1 MSNYKQ
7 IMERNNDTVVA
18 DISLIRNKKRDQKYQ
33 SEAELEQSF
42 INILES
48 QGYEY
53 LPIDNE
59 KDLIQNLRNQIERLN
74 NYKFQ
79 SEQEWER
86 FFTEISG
93 KGKGIQDK
101 TEIIQQI
108 RVFSIKLDDGTTKN
122 IKVIETEHIHDNC
135 LQVINQY
142 QANNGTHK
150 NRYDVTILVNGLPLV
165 HLELKRRGSNIK
177 EAFNQIQRY
186 QKESFWSDHGLFEF
200 IQVFVISNG
209 TDTKYYSN
217 TTREL
222 AKKAS
227 SGNQEASEKV
237 LRKNIQSF
245 EFTSYW
251 TDEKNNKIHDLMDFA
266 QTFFTK
272 NTILNILTKYCIFD
286 TNKMLLVMRPY
297 QITATEK
304 IIKKIIA
311 SKYEKNEGTIE
322 AGGYIWHTTGSGKT
336 LTSFKTAELIQ
347 KNPEIDKI
355 LFVVDR
361 RDLDYQTIREYKRFS
376 NEFAAGVKNTKG
388 LAELLDSDNFVSK
401 DKKVIVVTI
410 QKLSNFIKQYDSA
423 KIYNQNVVFV
433 FDECHRSQFG
443 SMHKAITKKFKK
455 YHLFGF
461 TGTPIFNEN
470 SNFRDQA
477 NNVLTTED
485 LFGQRL
491 HTYTIVNAIDD
502 GNVLPFKVDYVNTI
516 KLKDVVTDKKVSNIN
531 TYEVRISNKR
541 ISAIVDYILEHYD
554 HKTKTHEK
562 YVFDRLVNTNELT
575 KNPKAIENKES
586 SVLRGF
592 NSIFAVE
599 DIEFAKKYYT
609 EFKKKIKEKNKNLKV
624 ATIFTYAPNKEMSQL
639 GEFDDEDFTNFVN
652 LQRSDRDFLQDAIDD
667 YNRMFNTS
675 YSMDREDGFQDYY
688 KNVSLKMKNRE
699 IDILIV
705 VNMFL
710 TGFDSTT
717 LNTLWVDRPLRQHG
731 LVQAFS
737 RTNRILNSI
746 KSYGNIVTFRDI
758 SRETDEA
765 IALFGDENTKEIVLL
780 KTYNDY
786 IDGYID
792 KRTNKKIEGY
802 KELTAKLKEKFPLD
816 DPQKLDEVLLTKENK
831 KEFISLFGSVLRLR
845 NILRSFDQFQEEE
858 ETFLDERAFQDY
870 SSRQWVIAEQNE
882 KAIKDGKESI
892 IDDVVIELELVRQDE
907 INIDYILKIVS
918 SDILKKKKTKDIQN
932 NIERSIDSSS
942 SLRNKK
948 QLIFKFIEKMN
959 VEDSSLHDKNS
970 EEEVEDQI
978 NNSWNKYTE
987 EEYNKELTN
996 IIEEMNLYKEETEN
1010 YMSDSF
1016 VNGEIRFEGPGL
1028 GKTIKE
1034 NYFNKNRNT
1043 KRYTVY
1049 EKLKQLFD
1057 KFKGLVFPE

>member
-1 MSNYKQ
+1 MQNYKQ

-42 INILES
+42 INILKS

-53 LPIDNE
+53 LSIDNE
-59 KDLIQNLRNQIERLN
+59 EALIQNLRVQIERLN

-79 SEQEWER
+79 SEQEWNR
-86 FFTEISG
+86 FFNEISSS
-93 KGKGIQDK
+93 KKGIEDK

-108 RVFSIKLDDGTTKN
+108 RTFSIKLDNGTSKN
-122 IKVIETEHIHDNC
+122 IKVIDAKHIHDNR

-142 QANNGTHK
+142 QANNGTYK

-165 HLELKRRGSNIK
+165 HLELKRRGSNLK

-186 QKESFWSDHGLFEF
+186 QRESFWSESGLFEF

-227 SGNQEASEKV
+227 STNQLENEKI

-251 TDEKNNKIHDLMDFA
+251 TDEKNNKIHDLIDFA

-272 NTILNILTKYCIFD
+272 TTILNILTKYCVFD
-286 TNKMLLVMRPY
+286 SNKMLLVMRPY

-304 IIKKIIA
+304 IIKKIIT
-311 SKYEKNEGTIE
+311 SKYEKSEGTIQ

-347 KNPEIDKI
+347 KIPEIDKI

-376 NEFAAGVKNTKG
+376 NEFAAGVKNTKD
-388 LAELLDSDNFVSK
+388 LAQLLNSDVYDAE

-410 QKLSNFIKQYDSA
+410 QKLSNFIKQYNSA
-423 KIYNQNVVFV
+423 KIYNQNIVFV

-443 SMHKAITKKFKK
+443 AMHKAITKKFKK

-461 TGTPIFNEN
+461 TGTPIFSQN
-470 SNFRDQA
+470 SIFFDHA
-477 NNVLTTED
+477 NNALTTED

-516 KLKDVVTDKKVSNIN
+516 KLKDVVTDKKVTNID

-541 ISAIVDYILEHYD
+541 ISAIVEYILEHYD
-554 HKTKTHEK
+554 QKTKTHEK
-562 YVFDRLVNTNELT
+562 YVFDRLINTNELT
-575 KNPKAIENKES
+575 KNPKANENKKS
-586 SVLRGF
+586 SILRGF

-599 DIEFAKKYYT
+599 NIEFAKKYYL
-609 EFKKKIKEKNKNLKV
+609 EFQKQIKAKDKKLKV
-624 ATIFTYAPNKEMSQL
+624 ATIFTYAPNKEIQQF
-639 GEFDDEDFTNFVN
+639 GEFDDEDFTKFVN
-652 LQRSDRDFLQDAIDD
+652 LQKSDRDFLQEAIND
-667 YNRMFNTS
+667 YNYMFNTS
-675 YSMDREDGFQDYY
+675 YSIDREDGFQNYY

-717 LNTLWVDRPLRQHG
+717 LNTLWVDRPMRQHG

-758 SRETDEA
+758 SKETNEA
-765 IALFGDENTKEIVLL
+765 IALFGDKNTKEIVLL
-780 KTYNDY
+780 KTYSDY
-786 IDGYID
+786 IEGYTD
-792 KRTNKKIEGY
+792 KITNKKIEGY
-802 KELTAKLKEKFPLD
+802 KELTTKLKEKFPID

-845 NILRSFDQFQEEE
+845 NILKSFDQFQEDE
-858 ETFLDERAFQDY
+858 ETFLDKRSLQDY
-870 SSRQWVIAEQNE
+870 SSRQWVISEENE
-882 KAIKDGKESI
+882 KAIRDGKESI

-918 SDILKKKKTKDIQN
+918 SDILKKKNTKDIQH
-932 NIERSIDSSS
+932 NIESSIDSSS

-948 QLIFKFIEKMN
+948 ELIFKFIEKMN
-959 VEDSSLHDKNS
+959 VENSSLHEQNS
-970 EEEVEDQI
+970 EEAENRI
-978 NNSWNKYTE
+978 NDNWNKYTE

-996 IIEEMNLYKEETEN
+996 IIEEMNLYKNETQN

-1016 VNGEIRFEGPGL
+1016 ANGEIRFEGPGL

-1034 NYFNKNRNT
+1034 NYFNKNRNP
-1043 KRYTVY
+1043 KRKKVY
-1049 EKLKQLFD
+1049 DKLKQLFD
-1057 KFKGLVFPE
+1057 KFRGLVFPE